1 MRCYPEMLHLLLHP
15 SLQNEAKCSQFA
27 CTNQLQHFL
36 SSYREEPCIR
46 NDSSDFWD
54 LDIDVVRLVEIRGV
68 LAFDVVAG
76 D

>member
-1 MRCYPEMLHLLLHP
+1 MDVTFPSHP
-15 SLQNEAKCSQFA
+15 TLQNEARGSQFA
-27 CTNQLQHFL
+27 CTNQLDKKCL
-36 SSYREEPCIR
+36 SYREEHCIR